1 MSQST
6 TISVNITLDG
16 QNYREWSFCV
26 ETALRGYGL
35 AFHLTDD
42 PPIATGT
49 SVNASKIKTWT
60 VNDGKVMAAIVHS
73 VKKSMIMSLSIQ
85 NSQSYMVLFTE
96 ALCTR

>member
-35 AFHLTDD
+35 AFHVTDD

-49 SVNASKIKTWT
+49 SVNAFEIKTWR
-60 VNDGKVMAAIVHS
+60 VNDGNVMAAIVHS

-85 NSQSYMVLFTE
+85 NSQSYVVLFTE